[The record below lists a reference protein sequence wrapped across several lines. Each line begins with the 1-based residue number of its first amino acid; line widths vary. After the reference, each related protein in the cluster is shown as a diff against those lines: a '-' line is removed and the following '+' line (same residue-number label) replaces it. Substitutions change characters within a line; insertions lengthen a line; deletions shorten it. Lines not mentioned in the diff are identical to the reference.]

1 MPIPRC
7 PYCESKN
14 ECEHLLLR
22 VDRTFLEAE
31 EGALLEAFNERWTEV
46 YNPEIEGFD
55 EISVFQGLMDQV
67 EALTDSSLGYV
78 VEGPPGMSPFCKAY
92 FCLSKDR
99 VASALT
105 KFRTAD

>member
-55 EISVFQGLMDQV
+55 EISVFQGGDVPVDV
-67 EALTDSSLGYV
+67 EIRSEVGVALL
-78 VEGPPGMSPFCKAY
+78 EP
-92 FCLSKDR
+92 
-99 VASALT
+99 
-105 KFRTAD
+105 